1 MRISRKFKVIIFL
14 SLIYVFAFSFKITE
28 GRVFDLRTNKTF
40 NVAVSPVQVD
50 NLPHLYCCSS
60 AAYAY
65 SGIFVGQTVLVSGNF
80 QGEKSLKIVFPS
92 GKTETLDVKNGFF
105 EKEITFDEEGTYLT
119 GSDSFDVVYK
129 AIPIPPTLVYRDIFD
144 VKPERDQYSG
154 AFVDWNDAILVEIGK
169 SVDAYFLVVDAQ
181 GNPISDLNAQAFMTD
196 PDGIAK
202 ISIDFNASYNVYGP
216 VKKLNF
222 VKIVFDKNG
231 NLTYTSQNKKLK
243 SMLNN
248 GNIFVSME
256 DFVNFS
262 ISEFE
267 SEIFKKSVEL
277 GDGFVY
283 IKDRNTA
290 FPVESYKVNGDTF
303 IDLKSF
309 MKVIESFTFGTIIKY
324 FPDRTEFYIAIEPNI
339 P

>member
-1 MRISRKFKVIIFL
+1 MKISRKFKIIILL
-14 SLIYVFAFSFKITE
+14 SLISIFAFSFKVTE
-28 GRVFDLRTNKTF
+28 GRVFDLRTNKIF

-50 NLPHLYCCSS
+50 NLPHLYCCSW

-65 SGIFVGQTVLVSGNF
+65 SGIFVGQTVRVSGNL

-92 GKTETLDVKNGFF
+92 GKTETLDMKNGFF
-105 EKEITFDEEGTYLT
+105 EKEITFDEEGTYLI

-129 AIPIPPTLVYRDIFD
+129 AIPISPTPVYRDVFGI
-144 VKPERDQYSG
+144 KPELDGYSG

-169 SVDAYFLVVDAQ
+169 SVDAYFLVVGTQ
-181 GNPISDLNAQAFMTD
+181 GNPISDLNTQAFTTD
-196 PDGIAK
+196 PGGIAK
-202 ISIDFNASYNVYGP
+202 ISIDFKASYNVYGP

-222 VKIVFDKNG
+222 VKIIFDKNG

-243 SMLNN
+243 SILNN
-248 GNIFVSME
+248 GDIFVSME

-262 ISEFE
+262 MSEFE
-267 SEIFKKSVEL
+267 ADIFKRSLEF
-277 GDGFVY
+277 GEGFVY

-309 MKVIESFTFGTIIKY
+309 MKVIESFTYGTIIKY
-324 FPDRTEFYIAIEPNI
+324 FPDRTEFYVAIEPDI